1 MVDEA
6 TVAVGSAEM
15 VVLPAG
21 LTSAG
26 WKRVARGGSRLGRKS
41 ESESGFLGERGAL
54 EISQVGRASRVHP
67 LSERRWHWLV
77 LDVESNLDPAIQATP
92 GTPAGDSLPSGE
104 LMWRHGLPSRRVWG
118 GVRLLTND
126 PEWSVW
132 WHCCGN
138 LDCVKICDWVV

>member
-26 WKRVARGGSRLGRKS
+26 WKRVARERLVIEAMVLVVAVGSEERVRVGSSGNVARLRSLKS
-41 ESESGFLGERGAL
+41 VAQAASILLASEDGIGWFLM
-54 EISQVGRASRVHP
+54 SRVAWI
-67 LSERRWHWLV
+67 LRSK
-77 LDVESNLDPAIQATP
+77 
-92 GTPAGDSLPSGE
+92 
-104 LMWRHGLPSRRVWG
+104 LMWRHGLPFRRVWG

-138 LDCVKICDWVV
+138 LDCVKVCDWVV